1 MNIDEIKKA
10 VEWAKNFKSNFKDGI
25 NQVKELKYA
34 NEMLNVFVSLAEK
47 VIEMGGRINKRE
59 VKIKG
64 LQGQMKEGSD
74 AIDCS
79 NYPKGMKQEV
89 ISHYQAGYI
98 KGLSIGVDI
107 AVDECTLAVAGQEK
121 KLSGND
127 IRIGDDFGDNP
138 VEVVVE
144 LKKKIAKLEQQLAG
158 KEVSEN
164 STTTF
169 IDKEKQTLTGGK
181 PESLVVNDY
190 TPNHCPHCGKE
201 LR

>member
-47 VIEMGGRINKRE
+47 VIEIGGLE
-59 VKIKG
+59 
-64 LQGQMKEGSD
+64 
-74 AIDCS
+74 
-79 NYPKGMKQEV
+79 
-89 ISHYQAGYI
+89 
-98 KGLSIGVDI
+98 
-107 AVDECTLAVAGQEK
+107 AV
-121 KLSGND
+121 
-127 IRIGDDFGDNP
+127 
-138 VEVVVE
+138 
-144 LKKKIAKLEQQLAG
+144 AG